1 METQELQELNSV
13 LKNTN
18 LLLSDQMFFHL
29 CTATA
34 VWREGTTQFKKN
46 PHSSSRFN
54 WSLRFSI
61 IFQIKELYYFLCIIE
76 IVLNVS
82 KHMIRKWDL
91 LNEQEIALQFQQFQ
105 WAFFFLSKR
114 KRKEEEAA
122 YAALI
127 YLLTCPLHSPHGF
140 ESIDSV
146 CWWSLVFTIT
156 SPTEPELHSVL
167 RETAGGKG
175 RKGRWL
181 NHLVMQVGDCV
192 ILTLWKGKK
201 KNPFLQTSHHRNI
214 PHPQPPSQ
222 PHRETNSYDF
232 WL

>member
-1 METQELQELNSV
+1 METQELREPNSV

-34 VWREGTTQFKKN
+34 VWREGTTQFRKN

-91 LNEQEIALQFQQFQ
+91 LNEQEIALQFRQFQ
-105 WAFFFLSKR
+105 WAFFSSRKKKKKKR
-114 KRKEEEAA
+114 KKQLCWVHLFTDPSLAFPPWFWNHRQC
-122 YAALI
+122 
-127 YLLTCPLHSPHGF
+127 LLLL
-140 ESIDSV
+140 SV
-146 CWWSLVFTIT
+146 IFTIT
-156 SPTEPELHSVL
+156 SPARLQSVRQEAAGWGWGEKRQIIKLSHRLAGQRL
-167 RETAGGKG
+167 R
-175 RKGRWL
+175 
-181 NHLVMQVGDCV
+181 M
-192 ILTLWKGKK
+192 
-201 KNPFLQTSHHRNI
+201 
-214 PHPQPPSQ
+214 
-222 PHRETNSYDF
+222 
-232 WL
+232 